1 MRRRGITA
9 DRTGA
14 AAVEFAMVLVP
25 FLLILFGLLQ
35 VGFTYG
41 VMATLNEAAT
51 ETARA
56 LTLSASE
63 DGPATL
69 EAAMIEARAR
79 FKGPDPGRLQVALLE
94 ATGAGQ
100 ILRLRYEVPLLL
112 PILDWDV
119 TRLQAEALVGR

>member
-1 MRRRGITA
+1 MKPGSFAA
-9 DRTGA
+9 DRAGA
-14 AAVEFAMVLVP
+14 AAVEFALVLVP

-63 DGPATL
+63 TDPPTP
-69 EAAMIEARAR
+69 EAALIEARAR
-79 FKGPDPGRLQVALLE
+79 FKGPNAERLQVALI
-94 ATGAGQ
+94 ATEAGQ
-100 ILRLRYEVPLLL
+100 ILRLGYEVPLLL

-119 TRLQAEALVGR
+119 TRLQAEALVGP